1 MHRIAVGVCTLIA
14 YQSIH
19 VVFVAS
25 ETTLALGRGLGSSR
39 PGPIQLKNRSQISRH
54 DSKKHAVYI
63 LVALIHANDPRVL
76 SRPSR

>member
-1 MHRIAVGVCTLIA
+1 MRTTESFVHHIAVGVCTLIA

-39 PGPIQLKNRSQISRH
+39 PGPIQLK
-54 DSKKHAVYI
+54 
-63 LVALIHANDPRVL
+63 PL
-76 SRPSR
+76 SNQSTR